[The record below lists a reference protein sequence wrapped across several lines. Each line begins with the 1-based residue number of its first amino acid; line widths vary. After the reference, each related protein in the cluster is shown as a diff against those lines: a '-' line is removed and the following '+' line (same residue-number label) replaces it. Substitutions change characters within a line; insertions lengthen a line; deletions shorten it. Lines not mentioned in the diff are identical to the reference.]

1 MGVKRQ
7 ADSKKMSVCMRI
19 ARFLTSESCQKE
31 RFETTSWGPTNLKV
45 MELPAVLNHKG
56 LKALREQ
63 NVYAQE
69 QKPCPSNWFSQVAY
83 IASSIKADTTDAEI
97 QGILD
102 SYTNNLDEL
111 KG

>member
-31 RFETTSWGPTNLKV
+31 RFNAVSWGPTNLNV
-45 MELPAVLNHKG
+45 MELPEVLNHRG

-83 IASSIKADTTDAEI
+83 IATNINKNSSDAEL
-97 QGILD
+97 QEVLS
-102 SYTNNLDEL
+102 SYASNIEDL